1 MIKEK
6 IKSELQ
12 QLINDIKTFS
22 FILAYSCSLKNRY
35 SDEDVEKYEE
45 VIYDFENEIFKLD
58 ESYNIFY
65 AKSCRVMSV
74 VLPERLQEFRSCY
87 VYDRK
92 ASQKGSF
99 RAIADY
105 FNHSSIE
112 LRTSFE
118 KSIEEHTYNLFIQQ
132 KNILL
137 SAYEIIDSVLFDIE
151 NIMQFN
157 LFINELDIAQDL
169 LNKKYVRAAGVIAST
184 VFDGHLKTICKN
196 NPNIT
201 LKYKDTIGKYI
212 EYLRSA
218 KVIDAIEQR
227 KLQCLNDTRTLC
239 CHKKDREPTE
249 TEVQDLITGTKRVLS
264 DVH

>member
-1 MIKEK
+1 MIKRK
-6 IKSELQ
+6 IKTELE

-22 FILAYSCSLKNRY
+22 FILAYKHSLQDKY
-35 SDEDVEKYEE
+35 SDKDKEHYEE
-45 VIYDFENEIFKLD
+45 VISDFQN
-58 ESYNIFY
+58 NIFY
-65 AKSCRVMSV
+65 LDEAYNVFYAKACRIISV
-74 VLPERLQEFRSCY
+74 VLPERLQEFKSCY
-87 VYDRK
+87 IYDKK

-105 FNHSSIE
+105 FNNRTTE
-112 LRTSFE
+112 LTSFE
-118 KSIEEHTYNLFIQQ
+118 KSLEEHTYNLFIQQ

-137 SAYEIIDSVLFDIE
+137 STYEIIDSTLFEIE

-184 VFDGHLKTICKN
+184 VFDGHLKTVCKN

-201 LKYKDTIGKYI
+201 LKSKDTIGKYI
-212 EYLRSA
+212 EYLRNA

-264 DVH
+264 DIH

>member
-1 MIKEK
+1 MIKRK
-6 IKSELQ
+6 IKTELE

-22 FILAYSCSLKNRY
+22 FILAYKHSLQDKY
-35 SDEDVEKYEE
+35 SDKDKEHYEE
-45 VIYDFENEIFKLD
+45 VISDFQN
-58 ESYNIFY
+58 NIFY
-65 AKSCRVMSV
+65 LDEAYNVFYAKACRIISV
-74 VLPERLQEFRSCY
+74 VLPERLQEFKSCY
-87 VYDRK
+87 IYDKK

-105 FNHSSIE
+105 FNNSTTE
-112 LRTSFE
+112 LTSFE
-118 KSIEEHTYNLFIQQ
+118 KSLEEHTYNLFIQQ

-137 SAYEIIDSVLFDIE
+137 STYEIIDSTLFEIE

-184 VFDGHLKTICKN
+184 VFDGHLKTVCKN

-201 LKYKDTIGKYI
+201 LKSKDTIGKYI
-212 EYLRSA
+212 EYLRNA

-264 DVH
+264 DIH